1 MRAQLLSSVGET
13 SWALIFD
20 VGDEVMSTLQQF
32 AREQGLDAARF
43 TAIGGFSSVTLGYF
57 EVDQRRYRP
66 IEVAEQVEVLSMI
79 GDVAAGDDGPAV
91 HAHVV
96 VGRHDATTRGGHLLR
111 ALVRPT
117 LEVVLVEAPAHLRR
131 RQVPEVGA
139 ALIDLPSPEEQP

>member
-1 MRAQLLSSVGET
+1 M
-13 SWALIFD
+13 
-20 VGDEVMSTLQQF
+20 
-32 AREQGLDAARF
+32 
-43 TAIGGFSSVTLGYF
+43 TLGYF

-139 ALIDLPSPEEQP
+139 ALIDLPSPEEQQ